1 MDNPTK
7 GDSVLEEIIFALGV
21 FAFGLSALYLI
32 SIFRAQILR
41 GWKRGMAKLWG
52 VGAPERVLAKRIK
65 LFILFGVLFVAVSK
79 LLYLGG
85 VTFPNFELIIPTL
98 VVVGCFSLPVGSR
111 GSWRFLTRYF
121 GVIALASVF
130 FIDICFWG
138 FKSIYVFTWSGFI
151 ICWLLGMRNKLSM
164 FGRFTRL
171 LYRTTLTA
179 AVAII
184 AFDIYTAFGW
194 AMLTGAGLT
203 AVFIAQ
209 LPFTLYH
216 LSSLVFVPPL
226 VGLAKAMV
234 KVKVQVPVAVSV
246 KHGVGVQERS

>member
-1 MDNPTK
+1 M
-7 GDSVLEEIIFALGV
+7 LEEIIFALGV
-21 FAFGLSALYLI
+21 FASGLSALYLI
-32 SIFRAQILR
+32 SILRAQILH
-41 GWKRGMAKLWG
+41 GWKKVAAKLWG
-52 VGAPERVLAKRIK
+52 VGAPERVLARRIK
-65 LFILFGVLFVAVSK
+65 LFILFGMLLIALSK

-111 GSWRFLTRYF
+111 GSWRFLTRYL

-130 FIDICFWG
+130 FIDIGFWG
-138 FKSIYVFTWSGFI
+138 FRSIYVFTWSGFI
-151 ICWLLGMRNKLSM
+151 ICWLFGLRNKLSM
-164 FGRFTRL
+164 FGRFASL
-171 LYRTTLTA
+171 LYRATLTT

-194 AMLTGAGLT
+194 AILTGAELM

-209 LPFTLYH
+209 VPFTLYH

-226 VGLAKAMV
+226 VGLAKAMA

-246 KHGVGVQERS
+246 KRGVGVRESA